1 MELTILTDTSYSKI
15 KYFENIPAVPKREL
29 ILTRLGYR
37 KGVTELNGND
47 MSLVEENIRQGECL
61 CKPVGAYLIVPISSI
76 NDSNIMLENGIMFE
90 SSGLLNLLKNSH
102 SVVLMAATVG
112 RKVIER
118 VFNEIE
124 KGNAAAGLIID
135 SVASQTADACLDWM
149 VQLLGKMLVRE
160 GKLLTRHRYSPGY
173 GDLPLSYQKVIFEA
187 LQLDK
192 LNMALTEKF
201 MLVPE
206 KSVIAIAGIEEKGEQ
221 NKVERN

>member
-1 MELTILTDTSYSKI
+1 MELTILADTSYRKI
-15 KYFENIPAVPKREL
+15 KYFDNIPAVPKREL

-47 MSLVEENIRQGECL
+47 MSLVEESIRQGEYL
-61 CKPVGAYLIVPISSI
+61 CKPAGAYLIVPMSSI
-76 NDSNIMLENGIMFE
+76 NNSNIMLENGIMFE
-90 SSGLLNLLKNSH
+90 SSGLLNLLKNSR

-112 RKVIER
+112 REVTER

-149 VQLLGKMLVRE
+149 VQLLKKMLIRE

-173 GDLPLSYQKVIFEA
+173 GDLPLSYQKEIFEA
-187 LQLDK
+187 LQLDR

-206 KSVIAIAGIEEKGEQ
+206 KSVIAIAGIDEKGEQ
-221 NKVERN
+221 DKVERN

>member
-1 MELTILTDTSYSKI
+1 MADTSYSKI
-15 KYFENIPAVPKREL
+15 KYFDNIPAAPKREL

-47 MSLVEENIRQGECL
+47 ISLVEDNIRLGEYL
-61 CKPVGAYLIVPISSI
+61 SKPAGAYLIVPISSI
-76 NDSNIMLENGIMFE
+76 NDSNIMLENGITFE

-112 RKVIER
+112 REVTER

-149 VQLLGKMLVRE
+149 VQLLRKILVRE

-173 GDLPLSYQKVIFEA
+173 GDLPLSYQKVIFET
-187 LQLDK
+187 LKLGK

-221 NKVERN
+221 NKVETN